1 MEVSLF
7 FMSETA
13 TVTDQKSRVIVKHP
27 TLAMA
32 SMLIGRMFKGLLSD
46 TINVY
51 CCHASIP
58 ASDHGRGSL

>member
-32 SMLIGRMFKGLLSD
+32 SMLIGAFVGMFS
-46 TINVY
+46 
-51 CCHASIP
+51 
-58 ASDHGRGSL
+58 

>member
-1 MEVSLF
+1 
-7 FMSETA
+7 MSETA

-32 SMLIGRMFKGLLSD
+32 SMLIGRMFKDCYQINL
-46 TINVY
+46 TISVY
-51 CCHASIP
+51 CYHASIP